1 MTAKQVED
9 RILAVLAAWDS
20 KSIFESIYIMGLE
33 AAFMRKSGDLET
45 VDSSGV
51 EEGSLDKEGLA
62 HKANQVR
69 DICMPDG
76 RPTLEGKML
85 CSRNDGKR
93 FERLPLMCSMFF
105 SFCFAFFAFFYFY
118 FFVCLEAGIPT
129 EGVSALD
136 LWKRLKYINEYAKRK
151 ASRTVD
157 PQASSNGN
165 ADGGKKGFV
174 VCLMFLKPFLW
185 RGVGRWGWEGGG
197 LSDHGLCRGARSVC

>member
-85 CSRNDGKR
+85 CSRSDGKR
-93 FERLPLMCSMFF
+93 FERLPLMCFLYSFFFMFF
-105 SFCFAFFAFFYFY
+105 CFVFVLFFLCAGRYPDGRGFRTWP
-118 FFVCLEAGIPT
+118 VEAA
-129 EGVSALD
+129 EVHQ
-136 LWKRLKYINEYAKRK
+136 RVREE
-151 ASRTVD
+151 
-157 PQASSNGN
+157 Q
-165 ADGGKKGFV
+165 
-174 VCLMFLKPFLW
+174 
-185 RGVGRWGWEGGG
+185 G
-197 LSDHGLCRGARSVC
+197 L